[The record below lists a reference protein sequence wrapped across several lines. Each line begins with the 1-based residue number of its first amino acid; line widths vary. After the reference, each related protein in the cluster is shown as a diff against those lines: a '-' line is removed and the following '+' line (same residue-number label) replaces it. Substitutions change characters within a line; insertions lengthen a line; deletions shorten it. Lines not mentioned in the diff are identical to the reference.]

1 MKTINKVK
9 SILAA
14 SLLAV
19 SVTSCADWLEV
30 KMEDKVMEN
39 TLFSDYRGYMTA
51 LNGVYLSMN
60 DVYSRNLMTGPID
73 VMAQYYNVTENKNH
87 SLKLYATYAY
97 SDVELE
103 KTFATIWANM
113 YTLLANLNV
122 VIEHTAGSNPL
133 TESQL
138 GHNPRR
144 ITGPSCL
151 LPL

>member
-87 SLKLYATYAY
+87 SLKL
-97 SDVELE
+97 
-103 KTFATIWANM
+103 
-113 YTLLANLNV
+113 
-122 VIEHTAGSNPL
+122 
-133 TESQL
+133 
-138 GHNPRR
+138 
-144 ITGPSCL
+144 
-151 LPL
+151 

>member
-39 TLFSDYRGYMTA
+39 TLFADYRGYMTA

-73 VMAQYYNVTENKNH
+73 VMAQYYNVT
-87 SLKLYATYAY
+87 
-97 SDVELE
+97 
-103 KTFATIWANM
+103 
-113 YTLLANLNV
+113 
-122 VIEHTAGSNPL
+122 
-133 TESQL
+133 
-138 GHNPRR
+138 
-144 ITGPSCL
+144 
-151 LPL
+151 

>member
-51 LNGVYLSMN
+51 VS
-60 DVYSRNLMTGPID
+60 
-73 VMAQYYNVTENKNH
+73 
-87 SLKLYATYAY
+87 
-97 SDVELE
+97 
-103 KTFATIWANM
+103 
-113 YTLLANLNV
+113 YTHLRAH
-122 VIEHTAGSNPL
+122 ET
-133 TESQL
+133 
-138 GHNPRR
+138 
-144 ITGPSCL
+144 
-151 LPL
+151 